1 MKVTLIR
8 HTKVAL
14 PEGTCYGWSDV
25 ALADTFEQ
33 EAAATKHNL
42 QKNLPFDAIFSSPLT
57 RARQLAAYR
66 GYPYARRPSQGDK
79 HGRMGDASLR

>member
-8 HTKVAL
+8 HTKVAV

-57 RARQLAAYR
+57 RARQLAAYC
-66 GYPYARRPSQGDK
+66 GSRR
-79 HGRMGDASLR
+79 